1 MKEHPDGADRDKE
14 QGQADNE
21 LLGWWHAGNIFV
33 IVGVAQHHLL
43 AKGEVIG
50 VNGGLLLG
58 RCGTGRSL
66 YGRYLHGALGLP
78 GLGGL
83 GALLLGAQGFKL
95 GTLLA
100 CTFFLLAACLLGTQ
114 SLKLGAFIIA

>member
-1 MKEHPDGADRDKE
+1 MEEHPDGANRDKE

-21 LLGWWHAGNIFV
+21 LLGWWHTGNIFV

-50 VNGGLLLG
+50 INNGFLLG
-58 RCGTGRSL
+58 RYGARRRLC
-66 YGRYLHGALGLP
+66 GRYLRGALGLP
-78 GLGGL
+78 GLGRIGT
-83 GALLLGAQGFKL
+83 LLLGAQGFKL

-114 SLKLGAFIIA
+114 SLKLGAFIIV

>member
-1 MKEHPDGADRDKE
+1 M
-14 QGQADNE
+14 
-21 LLGWWHAGNIFV
+21 
-33 IVGVAQHHLL
+33 
-43 AKGEVIG
+43 IG
-50 VNGGLLLG
+50 INNGLLLG
-58 RCGTGRSL
+58 RCGARRSL

-83 GALLLGAQGFKL
+83 GALLFGTQGFKL

-100 CTFFLLAACLLGTQ
+100 RTLFLLARTLFLLAACLLGAQ